1 MSGEGAL
8 PCVPAMESAPGL
20 VVVGQRAGAAGDPES
35 WRVLVLASD
44 GGPLFGQLALSPERA
59 EAIGAELIDMAA
71 VCRSDHAAQVQ
82 REREKLASIPAGERS

>member
-8 PCVPAMESAPGL
+8 PCMPDMADAPGL
-20 VVVGQRAGAAGDPES
+20 VVVGQRAGKVGDAES

-44 GGPLFGQLALSPERA
+44 GGPLFGQLQLSPKRA

-71 VCRSDHAAQVQ
+71 VCRSEHAALEQ
-82 REREKLASIPAGERS
+82 REREKLVSIPDGERG